1 MEQGKKK
8 EYEEYFREILE
19 ELEKEFQKSNEYSMK
34 IDSEIKKFEE
44 LMPNKGTQYFLI
56 EHLKNAV
63 ALQSQRQSII
73 KDKFAIKKAVLDYVM
88 KDNKDEAEGKVLF
101 EELSKI
107 VQGDKEK
114 LRSITNA
121 VEDTMKKQE
130 NLDQKIDEILE
141 KSKEE

>member
-8 EYEEYFREILE
+8 EYEEYFKEILE
-19 ELEKEFQKSNEYSMK
+19 ELEKEFEKSNEYSIK

-73 KDKFAIKKAVLDYVM
+73 KDKFSIKKAVLDYVM

-114 LRSITNA
+114 LKNITNA
-121 VEDTMKKQE
+121 VETTMKKQE
-130 NLDQKIDEILE
+130 NLDKKIDEILE
-141 KSKEE
+141 KSEEE